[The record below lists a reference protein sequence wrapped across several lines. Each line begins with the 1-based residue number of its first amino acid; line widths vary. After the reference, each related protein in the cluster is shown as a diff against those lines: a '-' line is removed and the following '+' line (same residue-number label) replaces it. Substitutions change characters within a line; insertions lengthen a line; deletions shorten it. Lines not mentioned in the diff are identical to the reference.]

1 MLEMWNERYSE
12 EGFAY
17 GKKPNLFFKEQLD
30 SLPNNLKI
38 LFPAEGEGRNVVY
51 AALKGHQAFA
61 FDISI
66 EGKNK
71 AEQLAKQENVE
82 INYQVGQLDEIELED
97 QKFDVIVLVF
107 AHFPPP
113 VKSKIYTK
121 LIEIL
126 KPNGKIILEGF
137 SKTHL
142 EYSKKNP
149 RVGGPK
155 KSEMLFSKEEIEKD
169 FNDLN
174 TLYIEETEVELNEGK
189 YHNGLSSVVR
199 FIGQKPQI

>member
-17 GKKPNLFFKEQLD
+17 GKEPNLFFKEELD
-30 SLPNNLKI
+30 TLPNNLKI

-121 LIEIL
+121 LIELL

-174 TLYIEETEVELNEGK
+174 TLFIEETEVELNEGK

-199 FIGQKPQI
+199 YIGQKPKL

>member
-1 MLEMWNERYSE
+1 MWNERYSK

-17 GKKPNLFFKEQLD
+17 GKEPNLFFKEQLEI
-30 SLPNNLKI
+30 LPNNLKI

-61 FDISI
+61 FDISV

-82 INYQVGQLDEIELED
+82 INYQVGQIDNIELEN
-97 QKFDVIVLVF
+97 QSFDVIVLVF

-113 VKSKIYTK
+113 VKANIYNK
-121 LIEIL
+121 LIKLL

-137 SKTHL
+137 SKSHI
-142 EYSKKNP
+142 EYSNKNP
-149 RVGGPK
+149 KVGGPK
-155 KSEMLFSKEEIEKD
+155 KIEMLFSKEEIEKD
-169 FNDLN
+169 FKDLK
-174 TLYIEETEVELNEGK
+174 TLYLEEVEIELKEGK
-189 YHNGLSSVVR
+189 YHNGLSSVIR
-199 FIGQKPQI
+199 YIGQKP